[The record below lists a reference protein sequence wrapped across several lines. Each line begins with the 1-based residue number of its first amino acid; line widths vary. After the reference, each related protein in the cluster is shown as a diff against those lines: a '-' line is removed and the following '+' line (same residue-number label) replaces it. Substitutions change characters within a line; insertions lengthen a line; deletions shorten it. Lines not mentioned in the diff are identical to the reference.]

1 MRWITAAVLC
11 AFLASCSNLKLV
23 EQDTPE
29 GQERF
34 TTKRGSI
41 RHGTYTI
48 WYPNGAKKM
57 EVEYRNGKKNG
68 LETLW
73 DAFGAK
79 LRETTYVNGNKS
91 GKEIFWNHRGVLE
104 KEILLSCRQT
114 EGLET
119 TLQ

>member
-11 AFLASCSNLKLV
+11 AFFASCSSLKLV
-23 EQDTPE
+23 EQDTPD

-34 TTKRGSI
+34 TVKRGSI

-79 LRETTYVNGNKS
+79 LRETTYVNGNKRQRD
-91 GKEIFWNHRGVLE
+91 FLE
-104 KEILLSCRQT
+104 SQRSS
-114 EGLET
+114 
-119 TLQ
+119 